1 MVGGRVNSGVQSVV
15 WVRKVMMVEM
25 VRMMG
30 VEVMVEMMKAVSR
43 L

>member
-1 MVGGRVNSGVQSVV
+1 MVRGRVNSGMQSVV

>member
-1 MVGGRVNSGVQSVV
+1 MIRGRINSGVQSVV
-15 WVRKVMMVEM
+15 WVRKVMIVEM

-30 VEVMVEMMKAVSR
+30 VVVVVEMMKAVSR

>member
-1 MVGGRVNSGVQSVV
+1 MQPVV

-25 VRMMG
+25 VG
-30 VEVMVEMMKAVSR
+30 VMVVEMMKAVSR

>member
-1 MVGGRVNSGVQSVV
+1 MVRGRVNSGVQSVV

>member
-1 MVGGRVNSGVQSVV
+1 MQSVV

>member
-1 MVGGRVNSGVQSVV
+1 MQPVV

-25 VRMMG
+25 VGVMG
-30 VEVMVEMMKAVSR
+30 MVEMMKAVSR

>member
-25 VRMMG
+25 VSMVG
-30 VEVMVEMMKAVSR
+30 VVVEMMKAVSR